1 MICLQRIEG
10 VTRLDRVRNEDICE
24 SLGQMAVVKTMKE
37 RQNRWKEKLEGMDGD
52 KLVKQ
57 VYESNVEGRSTRG
70 RPRKRWVDNFKYRHV
85 WTLRNLIYYTIVIS
99 NHCTMLNV
107 YT

>member
-1 MICLQRIEG
+1 MQKRHESRLQACEMICLQRIEG

-57 VYESNVEGRSTRG
+57 VYESNVEGRSI
-70 RPRKRWVDNFKYRHV
+70 KR
-85 WTLRNLIYYTIVIS
+85 TTEEE
-99 NHCTMLNV
+99 MG
-107 YT
+107 